1 MLITISLAGLLPGC
15 CSTSELSKSGQRKT
29 AGKTF
34 VIIGASSGFGK
45 GVALQLGQYHAN
57 VVLAARRT
65 ELLEAVAKQLTA
77 AGGTALVVTTDINK
91 PEDVA
96 KLAAAA
102 VAKYGHID
110 VWINDVG
117 VGAIGRFWEIPLADH
132 ARLIDVNLTG
142 IINGSYTAPGYLLNS
157 DQERSSTWARSTAK
171 CRWLTRAPTPLPKRR
186 SQPRRIPQSGTSPG
200 ALRQHQSGYH
210 RTMGRGFTLVGPCGE
225 L

>member
-1 MLITISLAGLLPGC
+1 MKNYQFLAIVVLALYGSGC
-15 CSTSELSKSGQRKT
+15 CSTSKLSRSGQRKT

-65 ELLEAVAKQLTA
+65 ELLNDVAKQVTA
-77 AGGTALVVTTDINK
+77 AGGSALVVTTDISK
-91 PEDVA
+91 PEDVE

-117 VGAIGRFWEIPLADH
+117 VGAIGRF
-132 ARLIDVNLTG
+132 
-142 IINGSYTAPGYLLNS
+142 
-157 DQERSSTWARSTAK
+157 
-171 CRWLTRAPTPLPKRR
+171 
-186 SQPRRIPQSGTSPG
+186 
-200 ALRQHQSGYH
+200 
-210 RTMGRGFTLVGPCGE
+210 
-225 L
+225 